1 MQVSIVA
8 VAIGMILTLM
18 ATPTFADSAAQC
30 AQEYAANVK
39 AMTRP
44 EQTRDVYMAVCTHQ
58 TRSDSAAH

>member
-8 VAIGMILTLM
+8 MVLLTLS
-18 ATPTFADSAAQC
+18 ATPTLADSAAQC

-44 EQTRDVYMAVCTHQ
+44 EQTRHSYMAICTHQ
-58 TRSDSAAH
+58 TKSNSATH

>member
-1 MQVSIVA
+1 MQVFA
-8 VAIGMILTLM
+8 VAIGMILTLL

-39 AMTRP
+39 PMTRP

-58 TRSDSAAH
+58 TKSDSATH